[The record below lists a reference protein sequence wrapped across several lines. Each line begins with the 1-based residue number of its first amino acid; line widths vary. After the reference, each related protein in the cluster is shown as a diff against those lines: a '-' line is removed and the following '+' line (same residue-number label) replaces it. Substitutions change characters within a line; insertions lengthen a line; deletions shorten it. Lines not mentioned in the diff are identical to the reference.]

1 MRRNRLVDERL
12 LPFCCH
18 ELGVAA
24 SLAYLRHAPDSAGR
38 TQCPRFSMRLP
49 EQAGRAQQT
58 GVWVSATTS
67 KPSHPVSL
75 LAVFG
80 YTALLGV
87 LTAGTLATVQ
97 VLSHTIDPVLAVAF
111 SAYALLLAVPVGLV
125 TAFLSLGVAFGL
137 RRISLRVTRSRTV
150 ASVAG
155 GIGVVAVGGAV
166 TSLLTHELL
175 RDLQPI
181 GWLALMGSLLG
192 GAAFALWSR
201 LCSDRAA

>member
-1 MRRNRLVDERL
+1 
-12 LPFCCH
+12 
-18 ELGVAA
+18 
-24 SLAYLRHAPDSAGR
+24 
-38 TQCPRFSMRLP
+38 
-49 EQAGRAQQT
+49 
-58 GVWVSATTS
+58 VSATTS